1 VLSTPYVDG
10 FKVSALL
17 FGSVAQGAAGAP
29 VTAHL
34 PLVHG
39 FSDAADGDAEA
50 AGGAAASSSSAS
62 ALLLREVALTLDGSV
77 SAALAPSTPAPTS
90 LASAGAPYPLTRWGF
105 RDGLE
110 ALTPED
116 FSTLQRCVKE
126 ECPNPSVKHL
136 LALLRLA
143 NHDAEVFYKFKQ
155 VLIDKS
161 AYPQVHDNLARDLRG
176 DVDRVYASHFPLVPS
191 KDVSF
196 ELGRM
201 LMGLRDYASAI
212 EFFNK
217 SHETCGAHHIT
228 VRSWRGGGR
237 GGRPRGM
244 GACFIP
250 FLPPPCITR
259 IASRSRAI
267 CGNRPERPAITL
279 PHAPPTI
286 PSLARLPFRA
296 CPPHPAPCSGT
307 TWACASTTWRTT
319 TRRCRPSAARLSCR
333 QTMARRGC
341 GGSAPP

>member
-1 VLSTPYVDG
+1 M
-10 FKVSALL
+10 SALL
-17 FGSVAQGAAGAP
+17 FGSVAAGASSTPDVSRLP
-29 VTAHL
+29 VAT
-34 PLVHG
+34 G
-39 FSDAADGDAEA
+39 FVDDAAPDGATGGPA
-50 AGGAAASSSSAS
+50 ATSAS
-62 ALLLREVALTLDGSV
+62 ALLLREVAATLAGDAH
-77 SAALAPSTPAPTS
+77 AALAPATPAPTS
-90 LASAGAPYPLTRWGF
+90 LAAAGAPYPLTRWGF

-161 AYPQVHDNLARDLRG
+161 AYPQVHDNLARDVRG

-191 KDVSF
+191 KDVCF

-228 VRSWRGGGR
+228 VRAGGWG
-237 GGRPRGM
+237 
-244 GACFIP
+244 
-250 FLPPPCITR
+250 
-259 IASRSRAI
+259 
-267 CGNRPERPAITL
+267 
-279 PHAPPTI
+279 
-286 PSLARLPFRA
+286 
-296 CPPHPAPCSGT
+296 
-307 TWACASTTWRTT
+307 
-319 TRRCRPSAARLSCR
+319 
-333 QTMARRGC
+333 
-341 GGSAPP
+341 

>member
-161 AYPQVHDNLARDLRG
+161 AYPQVHDNLARDVRG

-191 KDVSF
+191 KDVCF

-228 VRSWRGGGR
+228 VRAGGWGWRAPRGRAGWGADGWVGGWVPAR
-237 GGRPRGM
+237 APPQPSPRPRARPLRCPTSSLSHAHLHHRLAPAAVAQRGRVLLLPGGLRQRAAGVPQLA
-244 GACFIP
+244 GAV
-250 FLPPPCITR
+250 
-259 IASRSRAI
+259 
-267 CGNRPERPAITL
+267 
-279 PHAPPTI
+279 
-286 PSLARLPFRA
+286 ARLR
-296 CPPHPAPCSGT
+296 
-307 TWACASTTWRTT
+307 
-319 TRRCRPSAARLSCR
+319 
-333 QTMARRGC
+333 
-341 GGSAPP
+341 